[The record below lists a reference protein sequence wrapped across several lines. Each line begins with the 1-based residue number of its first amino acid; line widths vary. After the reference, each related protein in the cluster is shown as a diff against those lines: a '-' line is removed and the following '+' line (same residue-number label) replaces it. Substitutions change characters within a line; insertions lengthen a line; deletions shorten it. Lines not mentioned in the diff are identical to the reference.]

1 MKEGVVY
8 KIGMQ
13 EGQNSDFL
21 KVEAHFLFKEEKPR
35 TFRFPFWRPGR
46 YEAGNFEKLIR
57 DLQAFTPKGEPILQE
72 TLDQKHFV
80 WKESKLCIR
89 YEIWAG
95 DLNAGSCY
103 ADPRT
108 MEGRLQ
114 INPIQACIMSV
125 SEPQIP
131 CNLEVE
137 IPEGWSFTTG
147 LEAHR
152 KENTVVL
159 EACSFDQLVDE
170 PFLAAPNLLSI
181 DIPGTPC
188 PISLI
193 VVGNFP
199 VNNERIA
206 KDLGSCCQWQWNA
219 FGGLDVES
227 YRFLLQTTRQK
238 AHHGVEHETNNLCVL
253 GPDKSL
259 GEEGYEELLSL
270 FSHEFYHAWNVKR
283 LRPASWMPYP
293 LHREAPEPLSLIAE
307 GVTTYMGEMALVR
320 CGLYDESKALKDLS
334 SWWQRHS
341 FNPGRLAMDL
351 LEAGNSTWIDGY
363 GNGARARRMSI
374 YSDGALA
381 SFILDLRL
389 LTDNPSSG
397 GIQGLMKHLYANP
410 TLRKNGY
417 TLADYLAEIERLSG
431 KDSSWYLKEVL
442 KQRKGLDELL
452 EKSLEAL
459 GYSLSYAYPWGIWEH
474 HVGIRF
480 DSTRNKIMEVAPD
493 SPAALAGLR
502 FGDVWETG
510 QPELMPG
517 KARYGFK
524 RLGISFEVEMEADA
538 SKYFAVPEFE
548 SMKKLSADQMSLR
561 KLWLGIH
568 APSQ

>member
-1 MKEGVVY
+1 M
-8 KIGMQ
+8 
-13 EGQNSDFL
+13 
-21 KVEAHFLFKEEKPR
+21 
-35 TFRFPFWRPGR
+35 
-46 YEAGNFEKLIR
+46 
-57 DLQAFTPKGEPILQE
+57 
-72 TLDQKHFV
+72 
-80 WKESKLCIR
+80 
-89 YEIWAG
+89 
-95 DLNAGSCY
+95 
-103 ADPRT
+103 
-108 MEGRLQ
+108 
-114 INPIQACIMSV
+114 
-125 SEPQIP
+125 
-131 CNLEVE
+131 
-137 IPEGWSFTTG
+137 
-147 LEAHR
+147 
-152 KENTVVL
+152 
-159 EACSFDQLVDE
+159 
-170 PFLAAPNLLSI
+170 
-181 DIPGTPC
+181 
-188 PISLI
+188 
-193 VVGNFP
+193 
-199 VNNERIA
+199 
-206 KDLGSCCQWQWNA
+206 
-219 FGGLDVES
+219 
-227 YRFLLQTTRQK
+227 
-238 AHHGVEHETNNLCVL
+238 EHETNNLCVL

-363 GNGARARRMSI
+363 GNGARGRRMSI

-474 HVGIRF
+474 HLGIRF

-524 RLGISFEVEMEADA
+524 RLGVSFEVEMQPGA
-538 SKYFAVPEFE
+538 SKYFAVPEFK
-548 SMKKLSADQMSLR
+548 SMKKPSTDQMSLR